1 MRCFS
6 YCVSLFLLLFVSC
19 VNVSNQKDTS
29 LSGLSYVNTLI
40 GTNSNRAFSHG
51 NTYPAVTQPWGMNAW
66 TPQTGLMDDPWVY
79 TYQSDSIRGF
89 KQTHVPSPWI
99 GDYGAFSIMP
109 VTGSLKTKDTERSS
123 CFYHS
128 DEFATPYYYKV
139 HLADYNV
146 DAELTATE
154 RCGYLRFSFNDNKDR
169 FLILDAFNQGGHVKI
184 IPEERKIVGFCK
196 NNTGG
201 VPSNFANYFVM
212 VFDSEFSDCG
222 VWDKDG
228 VYEQKKELESSYIGS
243 YLRFEN
249 SCNRVSV
256 KVASSYIS
264 VEQAELTLK
273 REIGDLDFMQV
284 KEKSRLVWA
293 DLMGRINVEGGTE
306 EQKKTFYSNLYR
318 VSLYPRQFYEYDEKG
333 EAVYFSPYDGQVH
346 KGVMFSDN
354 GFWATFRSAH
364 PFYTLLFPE
373 LTGKLMQAL
382 INIYEEGGWLPN
394 WISPGYRNS
403 MLGAH
408 AVSLISDAYVKGIR
422 DFDAQ
427 KALEAVRKECSMD
440 APQSFMGRYGWEN
453 YNKLGYVPYPKYP
466 QAVSM
471 TLEYAYDDF
480 CAMRLADLLGEIDDA
495 IEFKRRAMNY
505 SHVYDSIS
513 GFMRPRMLNGEWHS
527 PFDPYRWGGP
537 YTEGNAIQYSWS
549 VFHDVQGLVS
559 LMGGKS
565 RFISKLDSVFTRPPK
580 FSLYDRSFNE
590 IAEMHQAGF
599 GQYAHGNQPAQH
611 LPYLYTYV
619 GEAWKTQY
627 WVRKIM
633 DCLYNS
639 TPNGYCGDEDNGQTS
654 SWYLFSALGF
664 YPVCPGSGEYI
675 LGSPIFD
682 KVTLSLSNGKKFV
695 ISAPGNC
702 EKNRFVGQTYLNED
716 IYSPLF
722 IRHEDIIQ
730 GGTLRFDMV
739 SDPLRDK
746 QYSKDDYPYS
756 LSNFN

>member
-1 MRCFS
+1 
-6 YCVSLFLLLFVSC
+6 
-19 VNVSNQKDTS
+19 
-29 LSGLSYVNTLI
+29 
-40 GTNSNRAFSHG
+40 
-51 NTYPAVTQPWGMNAW
+51 
-66 TPQTGLMDDPWVY
+66 
-79 TYQSDSIRGF
+79 
-89 KQTHVPSPWI
+89 
-99 GDYGAFSIMP
+99 
-109 VTGSLKTKDTERSS
+109 
-123 CFYHS
+123 
-128 DEFATPYYYKV
+128 
-139 HLADYNV
+139 
-146 DAELTATE
+146 
-154 RCGYLRFSFNDNKDR
+154 
-169 FLILDAFNQGGHVKI
+169 
-184 IPEERKIVGFCK
+184 
-196 NNTGG
+196 
-201 VPSNFANYFVM
+201 
-212 VFDSEFSDCG
+212 
-222 VWDKDG
+222 
-228 VYEQKKELESSYIGS
+228 
-243 YLRFEN
+243 
-249 SCNRVSV
+249 
-256 KVASSYIS
+256 
-264 VEQAELTLK
+264 
-273 REIGDLDFMQV
+273 
-284 KEKSRLVWA
+284 
-293 DLMGRINVEGGTE
+293 
-306 EQKKTFYSNLYR
+306 
-318 VSLYPRQFYEYDEKG
+318 
-333 EAVYFSPYDGQVH
+333 
-346 KGVMFSDN
+346 
-354 GFWATFRSAH
+354 
-364 PFYTLLFPE
+364 
-373 LTGKLMQAL
+373 
-382 INIYEEGGWLPN
+382 
-394 WISPGYRNS
+394 
-403 MLGAH
+403 
-408 AVSLISDAYVKGIR
+408 
-422 DFDAQ
+422 
-427 KALEAVRKECSMD
+427 
-440 APQSFMGRYGWEN
+440 
-453 YNKLGYVPYPKYP
+453 
-466 QAVSM
+466 
-471 TLEYAYDDF
+471 
-480 CAMRLADLLGEIDDA
+480 
-495 IEFKRRAMNY
+495 
-505 SHVYDSIS
+505 
-513 GFMRPRMLNGEWHS
+513 MRPRMLNGEWHS

-549 VFHDVQGLVS
+549 VFHDMQGLVS

-682 KVTLSLSNGKKFV
+682 KVILSLSNGKKFV

>member
-1 MRCFS
+1 MRHIS
-6 YCVSLFLLLFVSC
+6 LLAVSLLALAAC
-19 VNVSNQKDTS
+19 TPEKQQEADDYTQ
-29 LSGLSYVNTLI
+29 YVNPFI
-40 GTNSNRAFSHG
+40 GTDFTG
-51 NTYPAVTQPWGMNAW
+51 NTYPGAQVPFGMVQLSPDNGLPGWDRISGYFYPDTTIAGFSH
-66 TPQTGLMDDPWVY
+66 THLSGTGA
-79 TYQSDSIRGF
+79 
-89 KQTHVPSPWI
+89 
-99 GDYGAFSIMP
+99 GDLYDISFMP
-109 VTGSLKTKDTERSS
+109 VTRPYKEAPAPLGVYSTFSHNDEMASAGYYRVLLK
-123 CFYHS
+123 
-128 DEFATPYYYKV
+128 
-139 HLADYNV
+139 DYNINV
-146 DAELTATE
+146 ELTATE
-154 RCGYLRFSFNDNKDR
+154 RCGIQRYTFPKAEASVFLNLKKAMNWDFTLDSYIEVVDSMTIRGYRFSQGWSPLQHVYFETRFSKPFMACHMDTTSIVTKDR
-169 FLILDAFNQGGHVKI
+169 GRIGTAYIARFDFNTEKDEEILVTTGISGVSMEGAGKNLRAEVSKDDFDYYQAQAAKTWNKQLSKIEVK
-184 IPEERKIVGFCK
+184 
-196 NNTGG
+196 
-201 VPSNFANYFVM
+201 S
-212 VFDSEFSDCG
+212 SDTDDL
-222 VWDKDG
+222 VKFYTALYHSMIAPTIYSDVD
-228 VYEQKKELESSYIGS
+228 GS
-243 YLRFEN
+243 YYGPDQQIHKADGWTNYSTFSLWDTYR
-249 SCNRVSV
+249 
-256 KVASSYIS
+256 ASHPLFTYTEPERANDMIKGFLKFN
-264 VEQAELTLK
+264 EQNGALPL
-273 REIGDLDFMQV
+273 
-284 KEKSRLVWA
+284 W
-293 DLMGRINVEGGTE
+293 
-306 EQKKTFYSNLYR
+306 NLY
-318 VSLYPRQFYEYDEKG
+318 
-333 EAVYFSPYDGQVH
+333 
-346 KGVMFSDN
+346 
-354 GFWATFRSAH
+354 
-364 PFYTLLFPE
+364 
-373 LTGKLMQAL
+373 
-382 INIYEEGGWLPN
+382 GWETN
-394 WISPGYRNS
+394 MMIGY
-403 MLGAH
+403 H
-408 AVSLISDAYVKGIR
+408 AVPVIVDAYLKGIGN
-422 DFDAQ
+422 FDPE
-427 KALEAVRKECSMD
+427 KALEACIATANRDDYRGIGDYK
-440 APQSFMGRYGWEN
+440 
-453 YNKLGYVPYPKYP
+453 KLGYVPAYGDPKKWENW
-466 QAVSM
+466 SLSK
-471 TLEYAYDDF
+471 TLEYAYDDY
-480 CAMRLADLLGEIDDA
+480 CAMLLADLLGETDDA